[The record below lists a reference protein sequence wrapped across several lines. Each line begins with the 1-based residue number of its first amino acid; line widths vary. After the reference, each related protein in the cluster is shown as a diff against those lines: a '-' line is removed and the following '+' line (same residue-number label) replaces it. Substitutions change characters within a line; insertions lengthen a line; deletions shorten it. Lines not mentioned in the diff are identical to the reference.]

1 MSRCIV
7 IYILLGQRQPIFNLF
22 FFMYTSFM
30 NDTESRLEAIEI
42 KLAHLEDFIA
52 RLQNE
57 TVSRNNQLDKLAA
70 EHELMKK
77 RLVQISRDS
86 EEIPNTKPP
95 HY

>member
-7 IYILLGQRQPIFNLF
+7 TYILLRQRQHIFNLF

-30 NDTESRLEAIEI
+30 NDTETRLEAIEI
-42 KLAHLEDFIA
+42 KLAHLEDFLA

-57 TVSRNNQLDKLAA
+57 TVSRNNQLDKLTA